1 MNVVLIGDSIRMGY
15 QKYVQTE
22 LSGFAEI
29 WGSEENGGSSQQV
42 LEYLDSVIERSPDV
56 VHINAGLHDLRRP
69 FGSTANQVTLEN
81 YYRNIREIT
90 ERIRAGT
97 QARLIW
103 ATSTPLNEEL
113 HNEVHAELGD
123 FRRFAVDVNT
133 YNEGLFDQAQILD
146 LEIND
151 LNAVVMKAG
160 PDKILSQDGV
170 HFTDDGYAVLGK
182 AVADFIRHSH

>member
-15 QKYVQTE
+15 QKYVQAE
-22 LSGFAEI
+22 LTGFAQV
-29 WGSEENGGSSQQV
+29 WGSDENGGSSQQV
-42 LEYLDSVIERSPDV
+42 LESLDNVIERAPDV

-69 FGSTANQVTLEN
+69 FGSTVNQVTLED

-97 QARLIW
+97 RSRLIW
-103 ATSTPLNEEL
+103 ATTTPLDEEW
-113 HNEVHAELGD
+113 HNRVHGELGD

-133 YNEGLFDQAQILD
+133 YSEGLLDQARILD

-151 LNAVVMKAG
+151 LNAVVVKAG
-160 PDKILSQDGV
+160 PEKILSQDGV
-170 HFTDDGYAVLGK
+170 HFSDEGYAILGK